1 MDTAWATVV
10 QLWECNFV
18 LSAYVVAD
26 YNFVDI
32 VEFVPIFIFFL
43 LLTVK
48 RLKLRTSRNR

>member
-18 LSAYVVAD
+18 LSADVVAD
-26 YNFVDI
+26 NNFVDI

-48 RLKLRTSRNR
+48 WLKLRTSRNR